1 VASATSGRDL
11 RPALRPLPRCRA
23 TDLPGHGPAERWTCR
38 AMVPPGRDLRHWA
51 VPGYA
56 TRLDFLGKL

>member
-1 VASATSGRDL
+1 VASGTSGRDF
-11 RPALRPLPRCRA
+11 RPALKPLPRCRA
-23 TDLPGHGPAERWTCR
+23 TVRL

-56 TRLDFLGKL
+56 TRLDLPQTIS